1 MLVNSY
7 QEKDQ
12 GTPLLKCLTD
22 FEIDANLTVLNVNAG
37 FFAKRR
43 LSNLGILTGVK
54 IIKKRAAPLRG
65 PIELIVKGS
74 SLAIG
79 RGLATKIVVKCEELC
94 TL

>member
-12 GTPLLKCLTD
+12 GSSLLKCLTD
-22 FEIDANLTVLNVNAG
+22 FEIDTKLTFLIVNAG

-54 IIKKRAAPLRG
+54 IIKKRATPLRG
-65 PIELIVKGS
+65 PIELIVKCS

-79 RGLATKIVVKCEELC
+79 RRLATKIVVKCEELC